1 MRITTRQIAVTA
13 AMVAI
18 VILLSAPPLRLGFIP
33 FLLGV
38 AITII
43 HVPVILGAVL
53 EGPIVGLVIGFLF
66 GLSSLF
72 WAYVQPTGPADLYFR
87 NPLLA
92 IVPRLFIG
100 PVAYLVYRL
109 VRAPKAAR
117 SSLAPIVIVLLAVGS
132 LVVAY
137 ATPVVANVAPTP
149 ADQAGLRLLVLVAAL
164 ALTLLGLAG
173 LYLVLRQASELAAV
187 GAAAVAGTLTNTVLV
202 LGMLGLLG
210 QLGVL
215 SPPLPWLVL
224 LGVGVANGLPEII
237 AAVLICVAVVA
248 AWKQIEFGRKG
259 ARILHQ

>member
-1 MRITTRQIAVTA
+1 MKITTRQIAVTA
-13 AMVAI
+13 AMIAI

-53 EGPIVGLVIGFLF
+53 EGPVVGLVIGFLF
-66 GLSSLF
+66 GLSSLL
-72 WAYVQPTGPADLYFR
+72 WAYWAPTGPTDLYFR
-87 NPLLA
+87 NPLLSV
-92 IVPRLFIG
+92 VPRLFIG

-109 VRAPKAAR
+109 VRSPKAWK
-117 SSLAPIVIVLLAVGS
+117 SSLVLITIVLLALAS

-137 ATPVVANVAPTP
+137 ATPVVANIAPTP

-164 ALTLLGLAG
+164 TLILLVLAG
-173 LYLVLRQASELAAV
+173 LYLVLRQANELAAV

-215 SPPLPWLVL
+215 TPPLPWLVL
-224 LGVGVANGLPEII
+224 LGVGVANGIPEII

-248 AWKQIEFGRKG
+248 AWKQIEVGRKG
-259 ARILHQ
+259 ARILHE